1 MSQAIAG
8 AQSRDIGPGVPR
20 QTREQRMAIVF
31 ITGSTDGLGRAA
43 AQSLLD
49 QGHRVVLH
57 ARSAD
62 RACSTTRCP

>member
-1 MSQAIAG
+1 
-8 AQSRDIGPGVPR
+8 
-20 QTREQRMAIVF
+20 MAIVF
-31 ITGSTDGLGRAA
+31 ITCSTDGFGRAA

-62 RACSTTRCP
+62 RVAALDEFAPRSEVCSSRISSRSCS